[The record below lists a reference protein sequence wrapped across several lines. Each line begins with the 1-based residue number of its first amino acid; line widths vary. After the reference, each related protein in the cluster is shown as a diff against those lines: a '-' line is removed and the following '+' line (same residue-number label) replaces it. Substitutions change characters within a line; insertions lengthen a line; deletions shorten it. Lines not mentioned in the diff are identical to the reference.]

1 MHYIIFSI
9 FKLCLL
15 RLHPKCTCVKLT
27 MYLGV
32 LDVVDCV
39 VRIIASLV
47 ENATKHTIKLVAYVI
62 LGVAHA
68 TSQNGRLHSLELH
81 M

>member
-1 MHYIIFSI
+1 
-9 FKLCLL
+9 
-15 RLHPKCTCVKLT
+15 